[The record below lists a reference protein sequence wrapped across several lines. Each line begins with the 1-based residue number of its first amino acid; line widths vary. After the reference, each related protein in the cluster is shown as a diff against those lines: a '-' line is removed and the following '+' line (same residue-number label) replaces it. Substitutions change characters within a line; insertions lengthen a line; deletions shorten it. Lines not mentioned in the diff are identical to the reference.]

1 VQQINHNNGTAVIK
15 NRFSRES
22 KSSGFECCAAD
33 GDCDVDGAV
42 TMPLAALLAI

>member
-1 VQQINHNNGTAVIK
+1 MQSSEINQNNGTAVIK

-22 KSSGFECCAAD
+22 KSFECCAV
-33 GDCDVDGAV
+33 DVDAAV